1 MSRKSVGS
9 DVALHY
15 SRIPITAEK
24 PPDFSDFS
32 ELIDV
37 VMGANITSTPIVVNC
52 QLGRGRSTLTSII
65 LVLIQQ
71 WLESNK
77 PSQRPSLAN
86 MTHPTMES
94 VVLDRP
100 VRRQSYVIINSSL
113 FHDFTNT
120 LWRAT
125 DSPYYRFVAC
135 HSQRS
140 GGEKH
145 R

>member
-9 DVALHY
+9 DIELHY

-37 VMGANITSTPIVVNC
+37 VMGANITLTPIVVNC

-71 WLESNK
+71 WLDSHK

-86 MTHPTMES
+86 ATHPTMES
-94 VVLDRP
+94 VVLDKL
-100 VRRQSYVIINSSL
+100 VRRQSYVVINSAYPSVVSAIGL
-113 FHDFTNT
+113 R
-120 LWRAT
+120 LICA
-125 DSPYYRFVAC
+125 YYRLVAC
-135 HSQRS
+135 YS
-140 GGEKH
+140 
-145 R
+145 

>member
-1 MSRKSVGS
+1 MSRKSVGN
-9 DVALHY
+9 DIALHY

-71 WLESNK
+71 WLEHNK
-77 PSQRPSLAN
+77 PPQRPSLAN
-86 MTHPTMES
+86 STYPTAENI
-94 VVLDRP
+94 VLDKP
-100 VRRQSYVIINSSL
+100 VRRQSYVIINSAS
-113 FHDFTNT
+113 FN
-120 LWRAT
+120 
-125 DSPYYRFVAC
+125 
-135 HSQRS
+135 
-140 GGEKH
+140 G
-145 R
+145 